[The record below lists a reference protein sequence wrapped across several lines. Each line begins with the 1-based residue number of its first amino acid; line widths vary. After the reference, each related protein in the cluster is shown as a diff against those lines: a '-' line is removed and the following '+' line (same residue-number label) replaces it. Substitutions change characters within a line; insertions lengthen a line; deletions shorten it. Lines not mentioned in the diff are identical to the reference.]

1 MSALYDCWLRYD
13 TNLGKLDKEMLKAHL
28 STVSVEN
35 GDDITASAVEEIGR
49 FCKAAGLDAPKMVD
63 ADASL
68 RLVSGLPAIG
78 HKDGYVIEK
87 SSHGFMIAG
96 DTSTGLLYGVFSML
110 QGLAVGKTPEQCCK
124 MDYPRNEIRMINQW
138 DNGDGDI
145 ERGYAGRSIFFK
157 DYKFMEDLSR
167 IQDYARLLASAG
179 LNAISIN
186 NVNVHF
192 GETKFITPEYLPM
205 VAKYAD
211 VFRRYGIKMFMSINF
226 AAPMQLAGLELSDP
240 LDENVRAWWKEAAKT
255 IYDYIPYF
263 GGFLVKADSE
273 GRPGPFTYGRN
284 HADGSN
290 MLAEAVK
297 PYGGLVI
304 WRCFVYNCQQDWRDR
319 TTDRARAAYDHF
331 MPLDGTFADNVILQI
346 KNGPMDFQIREGF
359 SPLLGAMPNTNQILE
374 FEVTQEYTGQQKHLC
389 YLVPMWKEVL
399 DFDTYAKG
407 EGSYIKKMCD
417 GSLHSPKHAGIAA
430 VSNIGDDE
438 CWTGHPLA
446 QANFYGY
453 GRLCWNADLTA
464 EEIAEEWVKLTLG
477 TDAEILDTMLPMLMS
492 SRVTYENYTSPL
504 GVGWMVYPHHHY
516 GPNIDGY
523 EYTPWGTYHFADWK
537 GIGVDRTVA
546 TGSGF
551 SGLFFEPN
559 ASMYEKVETCPEN
572 LLLFFHH
579 VDYTHMLKTGKTVL
593 QHVYDT
599 HFEGVETVD
608 HYARG
613 WDALEGTIEPGI
625 FELVKD
631 RFAIQMH
638 DSREWR
644 DIVNTYFY
652 RHTGTPDAQGRKIY
666 P

>member
-13 TNLGKLDKEMLKAHL
+13 TNLDKLDREMLKANL
-28 STVSVEN
+28 STISVEK
-35 GDDITASAVEEIGR
+35 GDDITASAVEEIAR
-49 FCKAAGLDAPKMVD
+49 FCKAVGLDEPKMVD
-63 ADASL
+63 SGAAL
-68 RLVSGLPAIG
+68 RLVAELPAIG
-78 HKDGYVIEK
+78 HKDGFLIEK

-96 DTSTGLLYGVFSML
+96 ENSVGLLYGVFSLL
-110 QGLAVGKTPEQCCK
+110 QGLAMGKTPEECCK
-124 MDYPRNEIRMINQW
+124 MDYPRNQFRMINQW

-145 ERGYAGRSIFFK
+145 ERGYAGRSIFFQ
-157 DYKFMEDLSR
+157 DYKFMEDTSR
-167 IQDYARLLASAG
+167 IKDYARMLASVG

-186 NVNVHF
+186 NVNVHYN
-192 GETKFITPEYLPM
+192 ETKFITPEYLPM

-211 VFRRYGIKMFMSINF
+211 VFRRYGIKMFLSINF
-226 AAPMQLAGLELSDP
+226 AAPMQLAGLEVSDP
-240 LDENVRAWWKEAAKT
+240 LDERVRAWWKEAAKT
-255 IYDYIPYF
+255 IYEAIPYF

-290 MLAEAVK
+290 MLAEALA

-319 TTDRARAAYDHF
+319 STDRARAAYDHF
-331 MPLDGTFADNVILQI
+331 MPLDGKFADNVVLQI

-359 SPLLGAMPNTNQILE
+359 SPLLGAMPHTNQFLE
-374 FEVTQEYTGQQKHLC
+374 FEITQEYTGQQKHLC
-389 YLVPMWKEVL
+389 YLIPMWKEVL

-417 GSLHSPKHAGIAA
+417 GSLHNPKYAGIAA

-446 QANFYGY
+446 QANLYGY

-464 EEIAEEWVKLTLG
+464 EGIAREWISLTLSTG
-477 TDAEILDTMLPMLMS
+477 KEVMDVVLPMLLG

-516 GPNIDGY
+516 GPSIDGY

-546 TGSGF
+546 TGTGF
-551 SGLFFEPN
+551 AGQYFEPN
-559 ASMYEKVETCPEN
+559 ASMYEHVETCPEE

-579 VDYTHMLKTGKTVL
+579 IDYTYKLKSGKTLL
-593 QHVYDT
+593 QHIYDT

-608 HYARG
+608 EYVKA
-613 WDALEGTIEPGI
+613 WDTLEGKIQPDI
-625 FELVKD
+625 FKLVQE
-631 RFAIQMH
+631 RFAIQKH
-638 DSREWR
+638 DCREWR

-652 RHTGTPDAQGRKIY
+652 RHTGVPDEKGRKIY

>member
-13 TNLGKLDKEMLKAHL
+13 TNLDKLDKEMLKAHL
-28 STVSVEN
+28 STISVEN
-35 GDDITASAVEEIGR
+35 GDDITASAVEEIAR
-49 FCKAAGLDAPKMVD
+49 FCKAVGLDEPKLVD
-63 ADASL
+63 ADGDI
-68 RLVSGLPAIG
+68 RLVAGLPAIG
-78 HKDGYVIEK
+78 HKDGFLIEK
-87 SSHGFMIAG
+87 SSHGFIVAG
-96 DTSTGLLYGVFSML
+96 DNSTGVLYGVFSVL
-110 QGLAVGKTPEQCCK
+110 QGLSMGKTPEECCK
-124 MDYPRNEIRMINQW
+124 VDYPRNQFRMLNQW

-145 ERGYAGRSIFFK
+145 ERGYAGRSIFFQ
-157 DYKFMEDLSR
+157 DYKFMEDTSR
-167 IQDYARLLASAG
+167 IKDYARMMASVG

-186 NVNVHF
+186 NVNVHYN
-192 GETKFITPEYLPM
+192 ETKFITPEYLPM

-211 VFRRYGIKMFMSINF
+211 VFRRYGIKMFLSINF
-226 AAPMQLAGLELSDP
+226 AAPMQLAGLEVSDP
-240 LDENVRAWWKEAAKT
+240 LDERVRAWWKEAAKT
-255 IYDYIPYF
+255 IYEAIPYF

-290 MLAEAVK
+290 MLAEALA

-319 TTDRARAAYDHF
+319 STDRARAAYDHF
-331 MPLDGTFADNVILQI
+331 MPLDGKFADNVVLQI

-359 SPLLGAMPNTNQILE
+359 SPLLGAMPHTNQFLE
-374 FEVTQEYTGQQKHLC
+374 FEITQEYTGQQKHLC
-389 YLVPMWKEVL
+389 YLIPMWKEVL

-417 GSLHSPKHAGIAA
+417 GSLHNPKYAGIAA

-446 QANFYGY
+446 QANLYGY

-464 EEIAEEWVKLTLG
+464 EGIAREWISLTLSTG
-477 TDAEILDTMLPMLMS
+477 KEVMDVVLPMLLG

-516 GPNIDGY
+516 GPSIDGY

-546 TGSGF
+546 TGTGF
-551 SGLFFEPN
+551 AGQYFEPN
-559 ASMYEKVETCPEN
+559 ASMYEHVETCPEE

-579 VDYTHMLKTGKTVL
+579 IDYTYKLKSGKTLL
-593 QHVYDT
+593 QHIYDT

-608 HYARG
+608 EYVKA
-613 WDALEGTIEPGI
+613 WDTLEGKIQPDI
-625 FELVKD
+625 FKLVQE
-631 RFAIQMH
+631 RFAIQKH
-638 DSREWR
+638 DCREWR

-652 RHTGTPDAQGRKIY
+652 RHTGVPDEKGRKIY